1 MMGPEELLAK
11 AFADRP
17 GEASRIVF
25 RVRSSPLIN
34 KYTSDSSDTDDESSD
49 NSDSDA
55 DDLTAVNPTNWIEY
69 AQLLEQSALKFHI
82 ESSCIK
88 APPKGAISKEAD
100 TETIKNNGATT
111 VLSST
116 PTKPAEN
123 TKVTKTKK
131 RKQDLTN
138 ASPASTPS
146 QPTTPS
152 AAGAA
157 DSDEPKKKVRKVSM
171 TKKRRLALEAATAA
185 ALARGEK
192 PPTLE
197 DIKEDLLPRKK
208 KREKY
213 KSQAK
218 AKLPVDVDKQCGV
231 PLANGALCARSL
243 TCKTHSMGAK
253 RSVLG
258 RSGPYDLLLANYQKR
273 NQIKL
278 ASLSHS
284 QQLADENAAFGDGAA
299 LNSDEE
305 VVQVLEGVTRA
316 TPVPLEQKVL
326 LPTRIKNQ
334 FFKMREML
342 ADALLP
348 ARTPRVPTAL
358 GGLLCR
364 ANAISSDKPR
374 ELHFI
379 RPVTV
384 PRPQHFAALKQQ
396 QQHKLIQLQQ
406 LQQQHQLQQQQQL
419 QQSMRVGAV
428 PQAKILAAQHQH
440 QALQLPLPQK
450 QLPPPQQQQQ
460 SQPGS

>member
-1 MMGPEELLAK
+1 LELRICPYCS
-11 AFADRP
+11 RP
-17 GEASRIVF
+17 FWV
-25 RVRSSPLIN
+25 
-34 KYTSDSSDTDDESSD
+34 
-49 NSDSDA
+49 
-55 DDLTAVNPTNWIEY
+55 
-69 AQLLEQSALKFHI
+69 SALEFHI

-88 APPKGAISKEAD
+88 APLKRVISKEED
-100 TETIKNNGATT
+100 TETFKNNGATI
-111 VLSST
+111 VSSPT
-116 PTKPAEN
+116 PTKSDE
-123 TKVTKTKK
+123 TSKVQKTKK
-131 RKQDLTN
+131 RKQDLAN
-138 ASPASTPS
+138 SSPASTSS
-146 QPTTPS
+146 QLTTPN

-316 TPVPLEQKVL
+316 APVPLEQKVL

-364 ANAISSDKPR
+364 ANAISSDKPH

-384 PRPQHFAALKQQ
+384 PRPQHLTALK

-419 QQSMRVGAV
+419 QQSMRVGAG

-440 QALQLPLPQK
+440 QALQLLPPQK
-450 QLPPPQQQQQ
+450 QPPPQQQQQQ
-460 SQPGS
+460 SQPGR

>member
-1 MMGPEELLAK
+1 MMGPDELLAK
-11 AFADRP
+11 AFADNP

-34 KYTSDSSDTDDESSD
+34 NDISDSGDIDYQSDE
-49 NSDSDA
+49 NSDSDV
-55 DDLTAVNPTNWIEY
+55 DDLAAVTPKNWIEY
-69 AQLLEQSALKFHI
+69 AQLLEQSALEFHI

-88 APPKGAISKEAD
+88 APPKGAVLKEV
-100 TETIKNNGATT
+100 ETIKNNGATA
-111 VLSST
+111 VSSPA

-123 TKVTKTKK
+123 IKMTKTKK
-131 RKQDLTN
+131 RKQDLAS
-138 ASPASTPS
+138 ASPASSSS

-152 AAGAA
+152 AAGTA
-157 DSDEPKKKVRKVSM
+157 DSNEPKKKVRKVSM

-213 KSQAK
+213 KSQVK

-258 RSGPYDLLLANYQKR
+258 RSGPYDVLLANYQKR

-305 VVQVLEGVTRA
+305 FVQVLEGVTHA
-316 TPVPLEQKVL
+316 VPVPLEQKVL

-364 ANAISSDKPR
+364 ANAISPDKPR

-384 PRPQHFAALKQQ
+384 PRPQHLAALKQQ
-396 QQHKLIQLQQ
+396 QQNKLIQLQQ

-419 QQSMRVGAV
+419 QQSMRMGAV
-428 PQAKILAAQHQH
+428 PQAKILAAQHRH
-440 QALQLPLPQK
+440 QALQLPAPQK
-450 QLPPPQQQQQ
+450 QPPSQQQQK
-460 SQPGS
+460 